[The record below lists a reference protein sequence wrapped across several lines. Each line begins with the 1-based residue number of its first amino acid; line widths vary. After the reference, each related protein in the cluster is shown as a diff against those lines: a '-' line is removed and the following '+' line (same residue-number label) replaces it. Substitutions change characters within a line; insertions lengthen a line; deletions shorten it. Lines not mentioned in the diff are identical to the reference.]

1 MTGMDYTVLMAYI
14 VGVFAIGGFFGS
26 KVKSSKDMF
35 AAGGQSPWWVSGLSG
50 FMTMFSAGTF
60 VVWGGIAYKY
70 GIVAISINMCYGVA
84 GLLVGFFVAG
94 KWRTMGVKTPA
105 EYIRLRFGKKA
116 INFYT
121 WTMLVYRMI
130 GVAVALYSLAVL
142 LTALMPLSE
151 GNFLRDS
158 ESGNLSLN
166 WAVIL
171 FGAFMIFYT
180 MAGGLW
186 SVLMADVLQ
195 FIVLN
200 LAVIFVVP
208 LCFMHMGGVSGFIE
222 SVPGSFFAPV
232 NNEFTWFFLAGW
244 CAIHFFMVGAEWA
257 FVQRFICV
265 PTPRDSQKA
274 AWMFGVL
281 YVISP
286 WLWMLPPMLY
296 KGMNAEANPEEAY
309 ILACQTVLPKG
320 MLGMVL
326 AAMVSATASMVSAQL
341 NVFAGVLT
349 SDFYCRIFKPEA
361 VERQLVNVGRIM
373 TILLGAVL
381 VTIAILIPYLGGA
394 EKVILSITS
403 LIVGPL
409 LAPSIWGL
417 FSKRINTSAVWFT
430 GGICFVLGALY
441 RFGFSQN
448 GWFNGIEGF
457 DSVVQFCQANNR
469 NIEIFLGVLLPVLIL
484 TYFELTVATKS
495 RGYEKVAEKIK
506 EEIIVKAPVV
516 SELPALVVACSVG
529 FFGIIMTI
537 LAIVNPD
544 QWKIIA
550 VFASVL
556 YLIMIVFWYS
566 YFSRK
571 KALAKLGRAE
581 NDI

>member
-1 MTGMDYTVLMAYI
+1 MTGMDYAVLMAYVI
-14 VGVFAIGGFFGS
+14 GVFAIGGFFGS

-35 AAGGQSPWWVSGLSG
+35 SAGGQSPWWVSGLSG

-60 VVWGGIAYKY
+60 VVWGGIAYKF
-70 GIVAISINMCYGVA
+70 GIVAVSINMCYGVA

-94 KWRTMGVKTPA
+94 KWRKMGVKTPA
-105 EYIRLRFGKKA
+105 EYIQLRFGKGA

-121 WTMLVYRMI
+121 WTMVVYRMV

-151 GNFLRDS
+151 GNVFRDS
-158 ESGNLSLN
+158 ITGNLSLR
-166 WAVIL
+166 WAVVL
-171 FGAFMIFYT
+171 FGAFMIIYT

-208 LCFMHMGGVSGFIE
+208 LCFMHIGGVGQFIE
-222 SVPGSFFAPV
+222 TAPETFFSPT

-265 PTPRDSQKA
+265 PTAKDSQKA
-274 AWMFGVL
+274 AWMFGIL
-281 YVISP
+281 YVVSP
-286 WLWMLPPMLY
+286 WLWLLPPMLY
-296 KGMNAEANPEEAY
+296 RGINADANPEEAY
-309 ILACQTVLPKG
+309 ILACQTVLPTG

-349 SDFYCRIFKPEA
+349 SDFYCKLFKPDASEK
-361 VERQLVNVGRIM
+361 QLVNVGRVM
-373 TILLGAVL
+373 TVLLGLGLIIIAVL
-381 VTIAILIPYLGGA
+381 IPFLGGA

-409 LAPSIWGL
+409 LAPSLWGL
-417 FSKRINTSAVWFT
+417 FSKKIKTSAVWVTAGVCFLL
-430 GGICFVLGALY
+430 GGIY
-441 RFGFSQN
+441 RFGFSAN
-448 GWFNGIEGF
+448 GVFADIEGLQ
-457 DSVVQFCQANNR
+457 SVSRFCQENNR

-484 TYFELTVATKS
+484 TVMEFTARGASK
-495 RGYEKVAEKIK
+495 GYEMVAEKIK
-506 EEIIVKAPVV
+506 DQIAAKPPVV
-516 SELPALVVACSVG
+516 SELPSLVVACSVG
-529 FFGIIMTI
+529 FFGVVMTI
-537 LAIVNPD
+537 LAVLNPE

-550 VFASVL
+550 IFAGILFAIMLIFFSV
-556 YLIMIVFWYS
+556 

-571 KALAKLGRAE
+571 KALS
-581 NDI
+581 NQY